1 MENCTWCKIAAVPAD
16 GRYQIPLI
24 SIQEVLKD
32 LVKQGR
38 WVTLLTCCQKSRF
51 IQLLLS
57 RWCQDVMSPWH
68 FWRVCRAPK
77 SSLLGHVPCWVLLSS
92 WICTPAS
99 KVRQQF
105 FYQCISRP
113 CGGTAVYCGIVRQQ
127 FTINAF
133 PDHVVGQQ
141 CIVLQVQRSHDLYNA
156 GTTRLAD
163 PYQHV
168 QRRYVRGSRVT
179 R

>member
-32 LVKQGR
+32 LVKQGIIAAVVSR
-38 WVTLLTCCQKSRF
+38 RHVPLALLET
-51 IQLLLS
+51 LS
-57 RWCQDVMSPWH
+57 RSEVI
-68 FWRVCRAPK
+68 FARACA
-77 SSLLGHVPCWVLLSS
+77 LLG
-92 WICTPAS
+92 
-99 KVRQQF
+99 F
-105 FYQCISRP
+105 
-113 CGGTAVYCGIVRQQ
+113 IVQLDLYTRVK
-127 FTINAF
+127 
-133 PDHVVGQQ
+133 DHVVGQQ

-168 QRRYVRGSRVT
+168 QRRLFAPWAVIVSME
-179 R
+179 